1 MSDKMQAAEDSQ
13 WANLEKQSGRSKAA
27 WIALA
32 NGAGFAR
39 HGELV
44 AWLKREHGIGHG
56 YANLVAIRAREAAAG
71 GAADDDALLATLFG
85 GKKAGLKSRHDAV
98 MALVRA
104 LGSDVEVAP
113 KKTYVS
119 LRRSKQFGLIQPST
133 ADRIDVG
140 LNLKGMA
147 PAGRLEASGSF
158 NAMVSH
164 RVRLAKG
171 SVVDAELKRWL
182 KQAYDAA

>member
-119 LRRSKQFGLIQPST
+119 LRRSKQFALLQPST
-133 ADRIDVG
+133 ATRLDLG
-140 LNLKGMA
+140 LNLKGVA
-147 PAGRLEASGSF
+147 PTGRLEASGSY
-158 NAMVSH
+158 NAMCSH
-164 RVRLAKG
+164 RIRLEQDG
-171 SVVDAELKRWL
+171 DVDADVMGWL
-182 KQAYDAA
+182 RQAYEAA